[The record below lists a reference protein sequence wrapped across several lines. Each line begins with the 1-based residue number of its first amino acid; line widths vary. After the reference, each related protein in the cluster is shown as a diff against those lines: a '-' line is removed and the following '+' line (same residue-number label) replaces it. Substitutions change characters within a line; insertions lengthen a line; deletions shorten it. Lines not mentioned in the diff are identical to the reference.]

1 MIKGL
6 KRLIAVSLTAALLST
21 VMTVPAFATK
31 ATAGMPGL
39 KQSGA
44 VSGDTVTYN
53 GGLYMYNNNRIA
65 VKFDTDIGAATPALF
80 TLTNSSGEIFP
91 VSKVDYDAETT
102 TAKLNIYK
110 KLAQGSYTLT
120 VAETE
125 TTNSATFSF
134 EVREAVLYE
143 NAAYDS
149 TNPWNEN
156 LFKYPLTETL
166 EVDFDLRFN
175 YDAATALN
183 LGYDTAKGIQETA
196 IAVISK
202 SANNLHLYTHATNH
216 STSRCDNAFKENA
229 VNKMRNVVDIDG
241 RGMAVYID
249 GVKKTDDNGQWQ
261 TRKVAAD
268 ATMINTIQLN
278 KGSKE
283 DITNLK
289 IFAYGDAVAITPKAD
304 TTTAEVE
311 LCDNIT
317 GFPAEGYKVTNLFTG
332 EKDEAATAA
341 RTASGKLTITSALTF
356 KTGYSYK
363 IEIPNGITTTN
374 NLAPTE
380 TSYEVYVGGNGYIK
394 GIKLKDC
401 YDAEHYIKTENN
413 PSVVKT
419 ISLWFANASVAQAA
433 ADATLDNGLTVAS
446 ATTPNADSTGLYRT
460 DITLSGYF
468 TGNTNYTLTI
478 PAEDGLS
485 MAYSLPI
492 SVGDGQFLIK
502 SVKAEKVV
510 PGEPVTYTPI
520 ASLSELSA
528 GDDVRVTYELIKTIP
543 GAKSAVISSTVWNGL
558 DLSNFAYSPASMTES
573 ETEKTAYLT
582 IKVASLTN
590 AKLKAYLWKG
600 VTDINPLS
608 TEFVIN

>member
-21 VMTVPAFATK
+21 VMTVPAFAAK
-31 ATAGMPGL
+31 ATASMPGL
-39 KQSGA
+39 KQSGT
-44 VSGDTVTYN
+44 VNGDTVTYN

-65 VKFDTDIGAATPALF
+65 VKFGADIGAATPALF
-80 TLTNSSGEIFP
+80 TLKNSSDEIFP

-125 TTNSATFSF
+125 TTNSASFSF

-149 TNPWNEN
+149 TNSWNED

-166 EVDFDLRFN
+166 EVDFDFN
-175 YDAATALN
+175 YKDGDLTNLD
-183 LGYDTAKGIQETA
+183 LGYDNTKGIVGDNVT
-196 IAVISK
+196 VITQA
-202 SANNLHLYTHATNH
+202 ANHGTLYTLAN
-216 STSRCDNAFKENA
+216 SPANAGLVFTGRH
-229 VNKMRNVVDIDG
+229 KMKSVVDIAEHE
-241 RGMAVYID
+241 MAVYAD
-249 GVKKTDDNGQWQ
+249 NVKKTNGQGVWP
-261 TRKVAAD
+261 TTSMPAW
-268 ATMINTIQLN
+268 TGMINTVQIT
-278 KGSKE
+278 KGGND
-283 DITNLK
+283 DIENLK
-289 IFAYGDAVAITPKAD
+289 IFAYGDAVAITPIAG
-304 TTTAEVE
+304 TNTAVVE

-317 GFPAEGYKVTNLFTG
+317 GFPTEGYKVTNLFTG
-332 EKDEAATAA
+332 EKDEAATAERA
-341 RTASGKLTITSALTF
+341 ASGKLTITSALTF

-433 ADATLDNGLTVAS
+433 ADATLDNELTVAS

-478 PAEDGLS
+478 PAEYGLS

-492 SVGDGQFLIK
+492 KVGDGQFLIK

-510 PGEPVTYTPI
+510 PGDSVTYTPI
-520 ASLSELSA
+520 ASLSELSE

-558 DLSNFAYSPASMTES
+558 DLSSFAYSPASMTES

-582 IKVASLTN
+582 IKVASRTN